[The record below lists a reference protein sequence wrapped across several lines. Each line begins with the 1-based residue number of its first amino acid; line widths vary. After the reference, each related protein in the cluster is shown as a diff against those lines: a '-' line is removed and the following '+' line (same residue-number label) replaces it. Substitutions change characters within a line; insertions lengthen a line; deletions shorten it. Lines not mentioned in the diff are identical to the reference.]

1 MPDFKGNINSAS
13 VLHSLVEAKSLQ
25 LAELCC
31 QSYLEQC
38 SLRKLR
44 SLEELHGF
52 RTTDSSIFVLVSHSE
67 PVVE

>member
-1 MPDFKGNINSAS
+1 LKLS
-13 VLHSLVEAKSLQ
+13 HCK

-52 RTTDSSIFVLVSHSE
+52 RTTDSSIFILVSHSE